1 MSGIS
6 KHEFKLGDN
15 TFYIRRYE
23 PFLGLEILG
32 DLQKQFA
39 APMLGLLN
47 GKSGGSEEENAAAF
61 SAALARLSES
71 IDGKTLSGLAKR
83 LLQEEYI
90 AVSIDN
96 APERKLN
103 LSAINM
109 SLTTT
114 GDVLALCWEV
124 ITFNFAEVLQRI
136 ASPTGPAASFLRA
149 NRPENS
155 APSSLPN

>member
-1 MSGIS
+1 MPEIS
-6 KHEFKLGDN
+6 RHEFKLGDN
-15 TFYIRRYE
+15 VFYIKRYQ

-61 SAALARLSES
+61 SAALSRLSQT
-71 IDGKTLSGLAKR
+71 IDGKTLRALAER
-83 LLQEEYI
+83 LLDKEYV

-96 APERKLN
+96 APEKKLDA
-103 LSAINM
+103 SAVAL

-114 GDVLALCWEV
+114 GDLLALCWEV
-124 ITFNFAEVLQRI
+124 ISFNFAEVLQRI

-155 APSSLPN
+155 APNLSVN